1 MKNSESKIRIIDM
14 SEEGDSEGRK
24 RKNFTIT
31 SSMIAKVTSFLLAII
46 MFLTLAVCVVSAV
59 LMAKMEL
66 YTTPE
71 AVMRREAFNSMAW
84 NDCENLLPRLMVLGD
99 GGNTEEAERYAQ
111 NYCDGS
117 SIVSAKFTDSR
128 TGKTVWE
135 YTPQGNVEYNNT
147 MDISF
152 MWRGSDYAR
161 YDGETGELIE
171 DTFAL
176 VDVDMVISTEYGIQ
190 DSYYTVEKMIDFL
203 YSMRYWVYVV
213 GALALLFTIACVVFL
228 MCSSGHRVGYEG
240 VKAGWGTKVPFDILT
255 ALTAGFVVLCFAV
268 FFAVADEILYYDEF
282 AVVSSIVP
290 IAVAVVA
297 LVVSACLGW
306 LMSFALRIKLGKWW
320 RNTVVF
326 YVLRTLWRFA
336 KFLWRQCKRL
346 FRAIR
351 NIPLIW
357 KTFLSVAGITALELI
372 IILCCWWEPDNYLS
386 FWIVEKLVLIPLV
399 LNTVFTMKK
408 LQRGAKALSE
418 GDLSY
423 QVDTEKMWGDFKA
436 HGENLNSIAEGM
448 TVAVDERMKSE
459 RMKTELITNVSHDIK
474 TPLTSIINY
483 TDLISNE
490 PCENV
495 KITEYAKVLA
505 RSSERLKRLIEDL
518 VEASKA
524 STGNL
529 EVFLA
534 PCNTNILLTQAVG
547 EYGDR
552 LKEANLELIVTQ
564 PEEAVM
570 IMADGR
576 RLWRVFDNLINNVCK
591 YAQEFTRVYLSLERI
606 GEEAVITIKNTS
618 RVALNISEEELM
630 ERFVRGDQSR
640 NTEGNGLGLSIA
652 RSLTQLQGGDLQL
665 SIDGDLFKVTLRF
678 PIIK

>member
-14 SEEGDSEGRK
+14 SEEGEPEGRK
-24 RKNFTIT
+24 RKNFSIT
-31 SSMIAKVTSFLLAII
+31 SSMVAKVMAFLLAVI

-59 LMAKMEL
+59 LMAGFEL
-66 YTTPE
+66 YSIPK
-71 AVMRREAFNSMAW
+71 AVTLRLALTEVAKKDCDNIIPRFLPYYAYDGLYQSESMAKS
-84 NDCENLLPRLMVLGD
+84 
-99 GGNTEEAERYAQ
+99 YF
-111 NYCDGS
+111 DGS
-117 SIVSAKFTDSR
+117 SVISARFTD
-128 TGKTVWE
+128 
-135 YTPQGNVEYNNT
+135 
-147 MDISF
+147 
-152 MWRGSDYAR
+152 A
-161 YDGETGELIE
+161 ETGELMWSYAADGNVNYNEPMEISYTWE
-171 DTFAL
+171 EWTSIFNSETGELTEKITSA
-176 VDVDMVISTEYGIQ
+176 VDVEMVVSTEYRIQ
-190 DSYYTVEKMIDFL
+190 DKYYIISEFIDFL
-203 YSMRYWVYVV
+203 YSMLYWVYVV
-213 GALALLFTIACVVFL
+213 GVVALILAIACVVFL
-228 MCSSGHRVGYEG
+228 VCSSGHRVGYEG
-240 VKAGWGTKVPFDILT
+240 VKSGWGTKVPFDILT
-255 ALTAGFVVLCFAV
+255 ALTAGVSLLCLVL
-268 FFAVADEILYYDEF
+268 FFAVADELLYYDEF

-290 IAVAVVA
+290 IAVAVLA

-326 YVLRTLWRFA
+326 YVLRALWRFA

-357 KTFLSVAGITALELI
+357 KTFLSVIGITFLELI
-372 IILCCWWEPDNYLS
+372 IIMCCWWEPDNYLS

-399 LNTVFTMKK
+399 LNAVFTMKK
-408 LQRGAKALSE
+408 LQKGAKALSE

-483 TDLISNE
+483 TDLIANE
-490 PCENV
+490 PCENA

-529 EVFLA
+529 EVLLA

-591 YAQEFTRVYLSLERI
+591 YAQEFTRVYLSLEKI
-606 GEEAVITIKNTS
+606 GEEAVITLKNTS

-652 RSLTQLQGGDLQL
+652 RSLTQLQDGTLEL

-678 PIIK
+678 PVIK

>member
-14 SEEGDSEGRK
+14 SEEVEPEGRK
-24 RKNFTIT
+24 RKNFSIT
-31 SSMIAKVTSFLLAII
+31 SSMVAKVTAFLLAVI

-59 LMAKMEL
+59 LMAGFEL
-66 YTTPE
+66 YSIPK
-71 AVMRREAFNSMAW
+71 AVTLRQALTAVAREDGDYVIPRF
-84 NDCENLLPRLMVLGD
+84 LPYAAYDGVLQS
-99 GGNTEEAERYAQ
+99 ESLVESYF
-111 NYCDGS
+111 DGS
-117 SIVSAKFTDSR
+117 SVVSVKFTD
-128 TGKTVWE
+128 
-135 YTPQGNVEYNNT
+135 
-147 MDISF
+147 
-152 MWRGSDYAR
+152 A
-161 YDGETGELIE
+161 ETGELMWSYAADGNVNYNEPMEISYTWE
-171 DTFAL
+171 NWTSFLVNSETDEWRKEKTAS
-176 VDVDMVISTEYGIQ
+176 VDVEMVISTEYGIQ
-190 DSYYTVEKMIDFL
+190 DKYYIISEIIDFL
-203 YSMRYWVYVV
+203 YSMLYWVYVV
-213 GALALLFTIACVVFL
+213 GVVALILAIACVVFL
-228 MCSSGHRVGYEG
+228 ICSSGHRVGYEG
-240 VKAGWGTKVPFDILT
+240 VKSGWGTKVPFDVLT
-255 ALTAGFVVLCFAV
+255 ALTAGFIVLCVVLFY
-268 FFAVADEILYYDEF
+268 AVADEMLYYDEF
-282 AVVSSIVP
+282 
-290 IAVAVVA
+290 VA
-297 LVVSACLGW
+297 LSAIVAIAAAVLAIVVSACLGW

-326 YVLRTLWRFA
+326 YVLRALWRFA
-336 KFLWRQCKRL
+336 KFLLRQIKRL
-346 FRAIR
+346 FGAIR

-357 KTFLSVAGITALELI
+357 KTFLSVAGITVLELI

-483 TDLISNE
+483 TDLIANE

-529 EVFLA
+529 EVLLA

-547 EYGDR
+547 EYGDK

-564 PEEAVM
+564 PEETVM

-591 YAQEFTRVYLSLERI
+591 YAQEFTRVYLSLEKI

>member
-1 MKNSESKIRIIDM
+1 MKNSESKIRIINM
-14 SEEGDSEGRK
+14 SEDSAAEGRK
-24 RKNFTIT
+24 RKPFTIT
-31 SSMIAKVTSFLLAII
+31 SSMIAKVVAFLLAV
-46 MFLTLAVCVVSAV
+46 MMTLTLAVCVVSAV
-59 LMAKMEL
+59 LMAGINM
-66 YTTPE
+66 YTTPKSSFKYE
-71 AVMRREAFNSMAW
+71 VLEGIASM
-84 NDCENLLPRLMVLGD
+84 DCDEVIYYVIDGNL
-99 GGNTEEAERYAQ
+99 NEAEKL
-111 NYCDGS
+111 CTDS
-117 SIVSAKFTDSR
+117 SIATITLTDGI
-128 TGKTVWE
+128 TGKIMWEWNNGKVIADHDHTDIDYYWEDVWYTV
-135 YTPQGNVEYNNT
+135 
-147 MDISF
+147 D
-152 MWRGSDYAR
+152 
-161 YDGETGELIE
+161 
-171 DTFAL
+171 
-176 VDVDMVISTEYGIQ
+176 EYGNHEVGGVINSARVQ
-190 DSYYTVEKMIDFL
+190 MTLIVDEDAKDTYYFVSGLIDFA
-203 YSMRYWVYVV
+203 YSMLYWVYVV
-213 GALALLFTIACVVFL
+213 GVVALILAIACVVFL
-228 MCSSGHRVGYEG
+228 ICSSGHRVGCEG
-240 VKAGWGTKVPFDILT
+240 VKSGWGTKVPFDILT
-255 ALTAGFVVLCFAV
+255 VLTAGVSVLCIV
-268 FFAVADEILYYDEF
+268 LFFAVADEFLYYDEI
-282 AVVSSIVP
+282 AVNLAVIP
-290 IAVAVVA
+290 IAAAVIS

-320 RNTVVF
+320 RNSVIF
-326 YVLRTLWRFA
+326 YVLRALWRFA
-336 KFLWRQCKRL
+336 KFLWGQCKRL
-346 FRAIR
+346 FTAIR
-351 NIPLIW
+351 NIPLIP
-357 KTFLSVAGITALELI
+357 KTFLSVAGITVLELI
-372 IILCCWWEPDNYLS
+372 VIMCCWWEPDNYLS

-399 LNTVFTMKK
+399 LSTVFTMKK
-408 LQRGAKALSE
+408 LQKGAKALSE

-423 QVDTEKMWGDFKA
+423 QVDTEKMWGDFKS

-483 TDLISNE
+483 TDLIAKE

-495 KITEYAKVLA
+495 KITEYAMVLA

-529 EVFLA
+529 EVLLA

-547 EYGDR
+547 EYGDK

-564 PEEAVM
+564 PEETVM

-591 YAQEFTRVYLSLERI
+591 YAQEFTRVYLSLEKT
-606 GEEAVITIKNTS
+606 GEEAVITLKNTS

>member
-14 SEEGDSEGRK
+14 SEEGASEGKK
-24 RKNFTIT
+24 RKTFTIT
-31 SSMIAKVTSFLLAII
+31 SSMIAKVVAFLLAI
-46 MFLTLAVCVVSAV
+46 MMTLTLAACVVSAV
-59 LMAKMEL
+59 LMAGFEL
-66 YTTPE
+66 YSIPK
-71 AVMRREAFNSMAW
+71 AVMLRQALTAVARK
-84 NDCENLLPRLMVLGD
+84 DCDYVIPRFLPYYAYDGVLQSED
-99 GGNTEEAERYAQ
+99 LVESYF
-111 NYCDGS
+111 DGS
-117 SIVSAKFTDSR
+117 SVVSVKFTDS
-128 TGKTVWE
+128 
-135 YTPQGNVEYNNT
+135 
-147 MDISF
+147 
-152 MWRGSDYAR
+152 
-161 YDGETGELIE
+161 ETGELMWNYAADGNVIYNE
-171 DTFAL
+171 PMEISYEWEKWTSLFNSETGEWREEKTAC
-176 VDVDMVISTEYGIQ
+176 VDVEMVISTEYGIR
-190 DSYYTVEKMIDFL
+190 DKYYIISESVDFL
-203 YSMRYWVYVV
+203 YSMLYWVYVV
-213 GALALLFTIACVVFL
+213 GVVALILVIACVVFL
-228 MCSSGHRVGYEG
+228 VCSSGHRVGYEG

-255 ALTAGFVVLCFAV
+255 ALTAGFVILCIVLFR
-268 FFAVADEILYYDEF
+268 AVADELFYYDEI
-282 AVVSSIVP
+282 AVTSAIVP
-290 IAVAVVA
+290 IAAVAIS

-326 YVLRTLWRFA
+326 YVLRALWRFA
-336 KFLWRQCKRL
+336 KFLWRQCRRL
-346 FRAIR
+346 FGAIR

-357 KTFLSVAGITALELI
+357 KTFLSVVGITILEFI
-372 IILCCWWEPDNYLS
+372 IIMCCWWEPDNLLS
-386 FWIVEKLVLIPLV
+386 FWVVEKLILIPIV

-408 LQRGAKALSE
+408 LQKGAKALSE

-423 QVDTEKMWGDFKA
+423 QVDTEKMWGDFKS

-483 TDLISNE
+483 TDLIANE
-490 PCENV
+490 PCDNV

-529 EVFLA
+529 EVLLA

-547 EYGDR
+547 EYGDKLR
-552 LKEANLELIVTQ
+552 DVNLELIVTQ

-576 RLWRVFDNLINNVCK
+576 RLWRVFDNLFNNVCK
-591 YAQEFTRVYLSLERI
+591 YAQEFTRVYLSLEKT
-606 GEEAVITIKNTS
+606 GEEAVITLKNTS

-652 RSLTQLQGGDLQL
+652 RSLTQLQDGDLQL

-678 PIIK
+678 PLMK

>member
-14 SEEGDSEGRK
+14 SEEGDSDGKK
-24 RKNFTIT
+24 RKGFTIT
-31 SSMIAKVTSFLLAII
+31 SSMITKVVAFLLTI
-46 MFLTLAVCVVSAV
+46 MMTLTLVACVVSAV
-59 LMAKMEL
+59 LMAGGKM
-66 YTTPE
+66 YSTPKS
-71 AVMRREAFNSMAW
+71 VMVRESFNAIARE
-84 NDCENLLPRLMVLGD
+84 DCEELLPRLLVLGE
-99 GGNTEEAERYAQ
+99 GSNREEAERYAQ

-117 SIVSAKFTDSR
+117 SIVSAVFTDSR
-128 TGKTVWE
+128 TGEMIWE
-135 YTPQGNVEYNNT
+135 YTPQGDVEYNNT
-147 MDISF
+147 TDISF
-152 MWRGSDYAR
+152 MWRESDYVR
-161 YDGETGELIE
+161 YYAETEELIE
-171 DTFAL
+171 NTLILA
-176 VDVDMVISTEYGIQ
+176 DVDMVISTEYGIQ
-190 DSYYTVEKMIDFL
+190 DSYFMVEKLIDFL
-203 YSMRYWVYVV
+203 YSMLYWVYVV
-213 GALALLFTIACVVFL
+213 GVVALIIVIACVVFL
-228 MCSSGHRVGYEG
+228 VCSSGHRAGYEG

-255 ALTAGFVVLCFAV
+255 ALTAGFSVLCIVV
-268 FFAVADEILYYDEF
+268 FFAVADEILYYDDF
-282 AVVSSIVP
+282 IIISAMVPVLATALAIVES
-290 IAVAVVA
+290 V
-297 LVVSACLGW
+297 CLGW

-320 RNTVVF
+320 RNTVIF
-326 YVLRTLWRFA
+326 YVLRALWRFA

-357 KTFLSVAGITALELI
+357 KTFLSLVGITTLELI
-372 IILCCWWEPDNYLS
+372 IIMCCWWEPDNYLS
-386 FWIVEKLVLIPLV
+386 FWIVEKLILIPLV
-399 LNTVFTMKK
+399 LNCVFTMKK
-408 LQRGAKALSE
+408 IQKGAKALSE

-423 QVDTEKMWGDFKA
+423 QVNTEKMWGDFKS

-483 TDLISNE
+483 TDLIANE
-490 PCENV
+490 PCENA

-524 STGNL
+524 STGNI
-529 EVFLA
+529 EVLLA

-591 YAQEFTRVYLSLERI
+591 YAQEFTRVYLSLEKI
-606 GEEAVITIKNTS
+606 GEEAVITLKNTS

-652 RSLTQLQGGDLQL
+652 RSLTQLQDGTLEL

-678 PIIK
+678 PVIK